1 MKGFGQKKGIDFKE
15 IYSLVVKMSLIWVV
29 LDLTANLN
37 LQVEQLD
44 VKFIFLRSDL
54 DEEIYMEYP
63 KGFEAKGKNN

>member
-15 IYSLVVKMSLIWVV
+15 IYSLVVKMSWIRVV
-29 LDLTANLN
+29 LDLIANLN

-54 DEEIYMEYP
+54 VEEIYMEYP
-63 KGFEAKGKNN
+63 EGFEAKGKNN

>member
-1 MKGFGQKKGIDFKE
+1 M
-15 IYSLVVKMSLIWVV
+15 

>member
-15 IYSLVVKMSLIWVV
+15 IYSLVVKMSWIWVV
-29 LDLTANLN
+29 LDLIANLN

-63 KGFEAKGKNN
+63 EGFEAKGKNN

>member
-15 IYSLVVKMSLIWVV
+15 IYSLVVKMSWIWVV
-29 LDLTANLN
+29 LDLIANLN

-54 DEEIYMEYP
+54 VEEIYMEYP
-63 KGFEAKGKNN
+63 EGFEAKGKNN

>member
-1 MKGFGQKKGIDFKE
+1 
-15 IYSLVVKMSLIWVV
+15 V

-54 DEEIYMEYP
+54 DEEIYMEYLRDS
-63 KGFEAKGKNN
+63 KQKAKITSLQAGKKVYMG

>member
-1 MKGFGQKKGIDFKE
+1 VKGFGQKKGIDFKE